1 MGHGFAIEPL
11 FDLFDHCC
19 MLCKNTRTH
28 GCAQVAFA
36 LISIALFA
44 TFRAYKIGEKK
55 KRKASGGI
63 QTTISHPGAT
73 SSRARLAQF
82 VASFQR

>member
-11 FDLFDHCC
+11 FDLLDHCC

-55 KRKASGGI
+55 RKVSGGI
-63 QTTISHPGAT
+63 RTTISHPGAT
-73 SSRARLAQF
+73 SSQAQF